1 MGLTYSH
8 IITLVI
14 IIIIIAK
21 ANVYYMQRE
30 KLIISMYFTV
40 DRKVSVEW

>member
-8 IITLVI
+8 IITLA

-21 ANVYYMQRE
+21 ANIYYMQRE